1 MLTKQMMVFTHQKID
16 FTHWWFFTTS
26 LRSSFTVLKTRKHE
40 KAETLVSPDEVYI
53 DICLE
58 EYIKDDAK
66 VTLAILET
74 DLRNELAKYNIPEK
88 NLYISNINSVI
99 TKTGWFSKDTLSTG
113 SYSLKVTKVDKI
125 KEVFNVF
132 ERLNI
137 LEANITKATHSNLVE
152 LRKQNRIKAIVSA
165 KEKSDYLL
173 SAIGS
178 KTGKPLK
185 VLEEENTH
193 QVYSNLN
200 YSNRGYNSISKLESK
215 KKGVGVQ
222 FEDIKIVSTIH
233 VVFQIE

>member
-1 MLTKQMMVFTHQKID
+1 MKVFYICIAFIVSINSFGQINENQKPFIEV
-16 FTHWWFFTTS
+16 TG
-26 LRSSFTVLKTRKHE
+26 